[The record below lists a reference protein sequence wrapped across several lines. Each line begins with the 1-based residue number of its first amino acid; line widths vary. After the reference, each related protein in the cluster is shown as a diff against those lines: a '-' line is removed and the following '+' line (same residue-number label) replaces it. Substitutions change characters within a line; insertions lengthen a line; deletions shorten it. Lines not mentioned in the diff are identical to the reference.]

1 MFSMDVFLEKF
12 WFIFSWSMCLRT
24 LRVGAEGRG
33 AGRWRTS
40 ASSGTASWT
49 SSCPSSGER
58 IYVKLMSEKCVLG
71 QTNKT
76 ITSQDEI
83 CGNFLHLKSILLQ
96 ARKPANKSH
105 SGHIY
110 RLLFISKY
118 HRPKYVSSIDYN
130 YGFFPFLRKNWR
142 FQQSFFSCENHLP
155 TFL

>member
-1 MFSMDVFLEKF
+1 M
-12 WFIFSWSMCLRT
+12 
-24 LRVGAEGRG
+24 
-33 AGRWRTS
+33 RWRTS

-96 ARKPANKSH
+96 ARKPANKSP

-110 RLLFISKY
+110 KLLMFRSITDQNMFLPY
-118 HRPKYVSSIDYN
+118 IYIYIIMVSSLSSGRIEDFSKVFSRAKTISPLFYKLKQL
-130 YGFFPFLRKNWR
+130 FF
-142 FQQSFFSCENHLP
+142 FFVNFFINSTVMFEKTSYRN
-155 TFL
+155 